1 MLKILIKKIKKIFW
15 KLLNFKL
22 DISVINHFIIKYKI
36 PAWFGPP
43 ALPLSSM
50 TCDSVIVFQYSL
62 VFLNHFLTRYTGVK
76 YEFEQLLN
84 LTNSW
89 FELTISSNK
98 RGYLHHVS
106 KLLFWEFKMFYTNA
120 TSRVNPNTS
129 RHWTY
134 FFFLSKY
141 LRAITNR
148 LSFLYYC
155 HASFKSDIRG
165 GSRIWC

>member
-22 DISVINHFIIKYKI
+22 DMSIINHFIIKHKI

-76 YEFEQLLN
+76 YEFKQFLN
-84 LTNSW
+84 LTNCW
-89 FELTISSNK
+89 FKLTISSYQ

-106 KLLFWEFKMFYTNA
+106 KLLFGEFKMFYTNA

-134 FFFLSKY
+134 
-141 LRAITNR
+141 
-148 LSFLYYC
+148 
-155 HASFKSDIRG
+155 
-165 GSRIWC
+165 